1 MRKNVSYYLHQGSYV
16 LLDLCHMY
24 CLSRKTID
32 WIFMKILQETPL
44 WTRKIKIKF
53 RKSCAVHLE
62 FWFGFTDFKRI
73 LPHCKMGTF
82 LPPQLGYHISGRT
95 DRIVMKTLPEMCLY
109 VSPLNFW
116 KFSGSS
122 FAEVCAFRVLLFSKF
137 LSIRN
142 GKTNKTCGNIA
153 QH

>member
-1 MRKNVSYYLHQGSYV
+1 
-16 LLDLCHMY
+16 
-24 CLSRKTID
+24 
-32 WIFMKILQETPL
+32 
-44 WTRKIKIKF
+44 
-53 RKSCAVHLE
+53 
-62 FWFGFTDFKRI
+62 
-73 LPHCKMGTF
+73 MGTF

-137 LSIRN
+137 LFI
-142 GKTNKTCGNIA
+142 KTETNKTCGNIA
-153 QH
+153 QHQHKYREFFKLRARSVESTKNSCSREVIKSSFMYQPCTDCNDFSLITNYLL